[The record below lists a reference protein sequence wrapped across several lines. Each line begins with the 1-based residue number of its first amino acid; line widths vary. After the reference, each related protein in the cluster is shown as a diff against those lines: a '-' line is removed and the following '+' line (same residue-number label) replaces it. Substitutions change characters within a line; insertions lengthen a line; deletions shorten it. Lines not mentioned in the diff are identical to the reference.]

1 MFPQTKGIINQF
13 YLTTHNSKEIEREIF
28 LQGEIQLKKGLLSGF
43 CVTMFHMHGFFAI
56 QEIKEALIEERTDI
70 MADPVLHEACSRSVT
85 KHCDGVSHGRGR
97 SRFSVKSVPISFK
110 SFKTLNLPICKIPT
124 VITETLIV

>member
-1 MFPQTKGIINQF
+1 MF
-13 YLTTHNSKEIEREIF
+13 
-28 LQGEIQLKKGLLSGF
+28 
-43 CVTMFHMHGFFAI
+43 FFAI